1 MLPSYTATVTP
12 GPKLNQRRAWLKLAV
27 WAPPPLPHTCHLH
40 AGATRENGQ
49 HCCSRKASDSG
60 KLMNH

>member
-1 MLPSYTATVTP
+1 MLPSHTATVTP

-40 AGATRENGQ
+40 AGARGRT
-49 HCCSRKASDSG
+49 ASTAAPV
-60 KLMNH
+60 KLQTLES